1 MWRTVTVHPDHHVA
15 FGQALSSVPATTCP
29 PGTRLEI
36 RGDRELVRLYR
47 RSELVKVHT
56 RLPRGGRVSDPDD
69 YPRERTA
76 YALRAPDRIIR
87 QAMALG
93 PGIGAFAER
102 LLEGPLPWA
111 KLRQGQKLLRLAE
124 RYTPQRLDQAC
135 ARALSLDLIDVR
147 RLERILVLALE
158 EEPDS
163 PLAEHQPAPLAA
175 RFLRPGGAFDHRQLR
190 LPEEAR
196 R

>member
-1 MWRTVTVHPDHHVA
+1 MAAVANPLAAPPLRT
-15 FGQALSSVPATTCP
+15 
-29 PGTRLEI
+29 
-36 RGDRELVRLYR
+36 
-47 RSELVKVHT
+47 
-56 RLPRGGRVSDPDD
+56 LPRGGRVSDPDD

-124 RYTPQRLDQAC
+124 QLMAPVQGTPKRL
-135 ARALSLDLIDVR
+135 
-147 RLERILVLALE
+147 LA
-158 EEPDS
+158 
-163 PLAEHQPAPLAA
+163 
-175 RFLRPGGAFDHRQLR
+175 
-190 LPEEAR
+190 
-196 R
+196 